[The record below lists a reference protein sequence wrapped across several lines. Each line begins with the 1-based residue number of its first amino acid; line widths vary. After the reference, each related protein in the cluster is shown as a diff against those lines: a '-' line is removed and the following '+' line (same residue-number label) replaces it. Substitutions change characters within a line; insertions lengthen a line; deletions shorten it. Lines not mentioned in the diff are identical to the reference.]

1 MKGGFTSKGKSQKKI
16 KTKSQASDTSSIE
29 ISKAS
34 VRRSMRRYTKE
45 TEAGEL
51 PVPWKPELMSET

>member
-1 MKGGFTSKGKSQKKI
+1 MKDGFTLNGKSQKKI
-16 KTKSQASDTSSIE
+16 KTKSQASETSSIE

-34 VRRSMRRYTKE
+34 VRRSMRQHTKE

-51 PVPWKPELMSET
+51 LVPWKPELMT